1 MFMFSSSSA
10 SSDEEPLYPS
20 HTEQRVVASSSRA
33 DKAPYLDDRGQ
44 SRASSG
50 CERSEATSE
59 DDDEEERSPR
69 RVRRARTALGS
80 GLKCVFTIIS
90 RLDQD
95 REKLSDS
102 ESDGVRSRAC
112 TCKCWRKCLD
122 QRGIEEPWRSLA
134 SSLGDLR
141 SCLEDERVLMSP
153 TATRCLGKP

>member
-1 MFMFSSSSA
+1 MFSSSSA

-44 SRASSG
+44 SRAHP
-50 CERSEATSE
+50 ERSEATSE